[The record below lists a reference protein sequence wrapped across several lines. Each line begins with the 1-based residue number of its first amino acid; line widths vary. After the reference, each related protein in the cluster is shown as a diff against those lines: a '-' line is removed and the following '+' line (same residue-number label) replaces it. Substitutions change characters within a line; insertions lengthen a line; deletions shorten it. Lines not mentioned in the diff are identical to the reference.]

1 MSLLDLAKEIK
12 NNFNPETDKV
22 NSGGDKIPAGTY
34 DTVVANVEFANY
46 DSGWENIVVTAE
58 ITTGELSGRKELVS
72 FSFIEDWNGKAI
84 PDFVL
89 QRNMKL
95 AQKLAF
101 IGDYA
106 FKESDF
112 QDTYSVA
119 LALKNIIGTQL
130 LLTIKERE
138 NKKDKENPF
147 REYEVEAYPDENTF
161 APEPNRGFP
170 TDNDEPA
177 F

>member
-12 NNFNPETDKV
+12 NNFDPATDKV
-22 NSGGDKIPAGTY
+22 NSGGDKIPAGVY
-34 DTVVANVEFANY
+34 DAVIANVEFQNY
-46 DSGWENIVVTAE
+46 DSGWENIVVTTE

-72 FSFIEDWNGKAI
+72 FSFIEEWKGKEI
-84 PDFVL
+84 PRFV
-89 QRNMKL
+89 QERNMKL

-101 IGDYA
+101 IGEYA
-106 FKESDF
+106 FKETDF

-130 LLTIKERE
+130 LLTIKERK
-138 NKKDKENPF
+138 NKKDPENPF
-147 REYEVEAYPDENTF
+147 REYEVDAYPKAPNF
-161 APEPNRGFP
+161 APEEKRNDFP
-170 TDNDEPA
+170 SDEDMP

>member
-12 NNFNPETDKV
+12 DNFNPETDKV
-22 NSGGDKIPAGTY
+22 NTGGDKLPAGTY
-34 DTVVANVEFANY
+34 DAVIANVEFANY
-46 DSGWENIVVTAE
+46 DSGWEQIVATAE
-58 ITTGELSGRKELVS
+58 ITTGELSGRKELIN
-72 FSFIEDWNGKAI
+72 FSFIEEWKGKAVK
-84 PDFVL
+84 DFIL

-101 IGDYA
+101 IGDYE

-119 LALKNIIGTQL
+119 LALKNIIGTQMV
-130 LLTIKERE
+130 LTIKERE

-147 REYEVEAYPDENTF
+147 REYEVDAYPNETDF
-161 APEPNRGFP
+161 APEADRGFP
-170 TDNDEPA
+170 SDEDEPA